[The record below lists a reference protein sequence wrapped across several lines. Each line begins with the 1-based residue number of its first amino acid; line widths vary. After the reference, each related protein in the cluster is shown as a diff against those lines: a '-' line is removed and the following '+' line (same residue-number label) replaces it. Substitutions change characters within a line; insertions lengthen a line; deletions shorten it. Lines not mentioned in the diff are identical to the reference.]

1 MYATPMRFA
10 CSSSVSS
17 RLFFAGLAYLAA
29 PAKPFSSTSCICI
42 RFCSMLVDDEKM
54 SPVSTSGPVW
64 YGSSART
71 TRFMASTSMDSASTG
86 VGTVMGCSTWAA
98 AYIRFVASAYILTL
112 LEILRR
118 LMAEPQF
125 PNTTD
130 IDSRQTYFWEK
141 IY

>member
-1 MYATPMRFA
+1 M
-10 CSSSVSS
+10 
-17 RLFFAGLAYLAA
+17 AGLALAAA
-29 PAKPFSSTSCICI
+29 PASPLSSTSCICS
-42 RFCSMLVDDEKM
+42 RFCITLVDVEKM
-54 SPVSTSGPVW
+54 SPVSTSAPLW

-86 VGTVMGCSTWAA
+86 VGTVMGCSTSAA
-98 AYIRFVASAYILTL
+98 AYMVLVASAYILTL
-112 LEILRR
+112 LAILRR
-118 LMAEPQF
+118 LTDEPQF